1 VTPDKGQTH
10 AVSEDGSQDADGDL
24 RPTTVQ
30 GNAAVFYAFSDLLT
44 CLVDEAKIRVRDD
57 GLHCTVVDP
66 ANVGMVDL
74 HFPPESFDTWD
85 YGGDYTAGV
94 NVKRLRKAVSFA
106 HKGQGADGGDP
117 VTWTLSPEFRKTEVE
132 VEKEDGVMTM
142 QERWSTI
149 DPQSVREEPDL
160 PDIDLRAK
168 ATPSTK
174 TLRDGVTYLK
184 QTQDYGHVQL
194 KPDSDDPTTLVMES
208 EGDMSTGTLRFP
220 SSVDPAADVD
230 GARALYSLDYFKDMV
245 SAIHLSRMSRMT
257 LTWGPEFPV
266 KLHFMQE
273 DWGAEGTMM
282 LAPRIQAD

>member
-1 VTPDKGQTH
+1 VTLQSSAD
-10 AVSEDGSQDADGDL
+10 AADGADGDVG
-24 RPTTVQ
+24 RTTVE
-30 GNAAVFYAFSDLLT
+30 GPAALFYAFSDLLT
-44 CLVDEAKIRVRDD
+44 CLVDEAKIKVRDD

-74 HFPPESFDTWD
+74 HFPPDAFDTWD

-149 DPQSVREEPDL
+149 DPQSVRQEPDL

-174 TLRDGVTYLK
+174 TLRDGVVYLE
-184 QTQDYGHVQL
+184 QTQDYGYARL
-194 KPDSDDPTTLVMES
+194 KLDSDDPTTLVMES
-208 EGDMSTGTLRFP
+208 EGDTRTGTLRFP

-230 GARALYSLDYFKDMV
+230 GARALYSLDYLKDMV
-245 SAIHLSRMSRMT
+245 SAIHLSRMSRVT
-257 LTWGPEFPV
+257 LTWGPELPV

-282 LAPRIQAD
+282 MAPRIQAD